1 MLMEDLIALNSL
13 FKPLPILC
21 YCKWFGKLEIP
32 AGEEMVIM
40 LMNELGG

>member
-21 YCKWFGKLEIP
+21 YCNWFGKLEIP
-32 AGEEMVIM
+32 AGCGDYV
-40 LMNELGG
+40 NE